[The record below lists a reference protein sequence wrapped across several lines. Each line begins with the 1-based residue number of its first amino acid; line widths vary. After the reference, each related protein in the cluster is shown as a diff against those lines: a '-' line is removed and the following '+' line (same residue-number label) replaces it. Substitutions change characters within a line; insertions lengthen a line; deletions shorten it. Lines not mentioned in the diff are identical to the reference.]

1 MNKHYRDNLEFLMAA
16 TPEVLEDW
24 YDKMDDDDIAYAFEL
39 LEAYQV
45 ELETQKL
52 ALMLI
57 DKKDVIVGPIS
68 TVLH

>member
-1 MNKHYRDNLEFLMAA
+1 MKKHDRDNLAFLMAA

-24 YDKMDDDDIAYAFEL
+24 YNQMDDDDIAYAFEL
-39 LEAYQV
+39 LDAYQV

-57 DKKDVIVGPIS
+57 DKKDVIVGPVS

>member
-1 MNKHYRDNLEFLMAA
+1 MNKHDRDNLEFLMAA

-57 DKKDVIVGPIS
+57 DKKDVIVGPVS

>member
-1 MNKHYRDNLEFLMAA
+1 MKKHDRDNLEFLLAA

-24 YDKMDDDDIAYAFEL
+24 YNQMDDDDIEYAFEL
-39 LEAYQV
+39 LDAYQV

-52 ALMLI
+52 ALMLLG
-57 DKKDVIVGPIS
+57 KKDVIVGPVS

>member
-1 MNKHYRDNLEFLMAA
+1 MNKHDRDNLEFLMAA

>member
-1 MNKHYRDNLEFLMAA
+1 MNKHDRDNLEFLMAA

-24 YDKMDDDDIAYAFEL
+24 YNQMDDDDIEYAFEL

-57 DKKDVIVGPIS
+57 IKRTLS
-68 TVLH
+68 

>member
-1 MNKHYRDNLEFLMAA
+1 MKKYDRDNLEFLMAA

-24 YDKMDDDDIAYAFEL
+24 YNQMDDDDIEYAFEL
-39 LEAYQV
+39 LDAYQV

-52 ALMLI
+52 ALMLL
-57 DKKDVIVGPIS
+57 DKKDVIVGPVS